1 MAVITKLGL
10 AEASARGFTET
21 TSPRPL
27 FRQARS
33 KVFPVSAIEQSHIT
47 GREIRSAAIVRPDA
61 RQPDL
66 GRVLRWFTDREGRL
80 KGWTPNQRAGG
91 WGYACAPDGMRLE
104 AIPAQPHRQGTP
116 AVRGRAKWR
125 PLSVQV
131 AAGHRRPPA
140 GHRLLGDVYKRQLAL
155 FRRSK
160 ASSARLG

>member
-1 MAVITKLGL
+1 M
-10 AEASARGFTET
+10 
-21 TSPRPL
+21 
-27 FRQARS
+27 
-33 KVFPVSAIEQSHIT
+33 SAIEQSHIT

-140 GHRLLGDVYKRQLAL
+140 GHRLLGDGVLHSSPGSVSRRRHPQWAGGTECPTAL
-155 FRRSK
+155 RRGVRRGDT
-160 ASSARLG
+160 SAGGEL